1 MIVGYILLALGL
13 VLIVEGLVY
22 ALAPSLV
29 EDLLA
34 ALRAM
39 SLEQRRIVGLV
50 ALVTGVALVW
60 LAAGL
65 GLGG

>member
-1 MIVGYILLALGL
+1 MGVALLALGL

-34 ALRAM
+34 AMRAM
-39 SLEQRRIVGLV
+39 TIEQRRLLGLV
-50 ALVTGVALVW
+50 AIA
-60 LAAGL
+60 L
-65 GLGG
+65 GLCLVVAAKALGAI

>member
-1 MIVGYILLALGL
+1 MGVALLALGL
-13 VLIVEGLVY
+13 VLLAEGLVY

-39 SLEQRRIVGLV
+39 TLEQRRL
-50 ALVTGVALVW
+50 
-60 LAAGL
+60 AGL
-65 GLGG
+65 LAMVLGLCLIVVAHALGAV

>member
-1 MIVGYILLALGL
+1 MGIAILALGL

-34 ALRAM
+34 ALRDLP
-39 SLEQRRIVGLV
+39 LETRRLVGLA
-50 ALVTGVALVW
+50 ALAVGMLLVW
-60 LAAGL
+60 VAASL
-65 GLGG
+65 GVLG

>member
-1 MIVGYILLALGL
+1 MGIAILALGL

-34 ALRAM
+34 ALRDLP
-39 SLEQRRIVGLV
+39 LETRRLVGLA
-50 ALVTGVALVW
+50 ALAVGMLLVW
-60 LAAGL
+60 VASNL
-65 GLGG
+65 GVLG